1 MQIDF
6 TSLHKLMGNSI
17 CLEKDEVITFYRSLS
32 TVNYYLLQLLLML
45 QFSVM
50 GKDENGVFYYG

>member
-1 MQIDF
+1 MQFDF

-17 CLEKDEVITFYRSLS
+17 SLEKDEVIRRYRSLS